1 MKYYKFLTFIPKILK
16 FRVTCADYSHVRKQ
30 GIETMSLNVNY
41 TALYQNGIDRSML
54 KEVSKE
60 ILNRAAQKSS
70 NYLASNNLSSIN
82 VNSLAKPVELGID
95 LYQGRIDTN
104 VQKQIALN
112 NSLQFQF
119 NTETLK
125 SIQFLNSQAAIASKI
140 DGKYM
145 PNVNAAAPSTEVQ
158 KTADNNKSQFMSI
171 FTSETAKDKNGS
183 NPFYGGELL
192 MNNNNPSSKQE
203 ETKNDLKSIFA

>member
-1 MKYYKFLTFIPKILK
+1 
-16 FRVTCADYSHVRKQ
+16 
-30 GIETMSLNVNY
+30 MSLNVNY

-70 NYLASNNLSSIN
+70 NYSASNNLSSIN

-125 SIQFLNSQAAIASKI
+125 SIQFLNSQAAISSKI

-145 PNVNAAAPSTEVQ
+145 PNVNAAAETTEAQ
-158 KTADNNKSQFMSI
+158 KIADSNKSQFMSI
-171 FTSETAKDKNGS
+171 RTSESAKDKNGS

-192 MNNNNPSSKQE
+192 MNNNNPSSKQN
-203 ETKNDLKSIFA
+203 ETKDDLKSIFA